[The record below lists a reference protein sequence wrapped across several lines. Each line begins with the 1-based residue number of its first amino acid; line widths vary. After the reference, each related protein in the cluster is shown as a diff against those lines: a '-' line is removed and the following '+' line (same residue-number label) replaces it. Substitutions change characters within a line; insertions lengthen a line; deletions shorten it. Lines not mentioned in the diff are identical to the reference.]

1 LNFRKILQ
9 VWINKIWMFCLKNNS
24 IGIIKLNRK
33 NRKMNHYYN
42 TISRYRNKF
51 KNKFKQKYN
60 QNKRKKWKKIYKRQR
75 QKKRKSHS
83 NNQFNKIQ
91 RKYQNSKR
99 KECKWNKNDHT
110 ICTNI
115 LNIYVKIYNYQSYHF
130 NSGSHSTIFL
140 PPVAN
145 IQCVG

>member
-1 LNFRKILQ
+1 
-9 VWINKIWMFCLKNNS
+9 
-24 IGIIKLNRK
+24 
-33 NRKMNHYYN
+33 MNHYYSK
-42 TISRYRNKF
+42 ISRYRNKF

-60 QNKRKKWKKIYKRQR
+60 QNKRKKWKKRYKRQR
-75 QKKRKSHS
+75 QRKNRRKSHS

-130 NSGSHSTIFL
+130 NSASHSTIFL

-145 IQCVG
+145 IQCVGENLTKYTFSICDFNWVIYCPSILQTWTGPS